1 MKPEKVN
8 LEHSNCMNNP
18 FNIYWNKN
26 WTFQIVHMEG
36 GIYIEAKGLGVL
48 IRKPLL
54 ATESPFTAADNLV
67 HSEDKNRKFLF
78 NSWKSKRTKSS
89 NWF

>member
-1 MKPEKVN
+1 M
-8 LEHSNCMNNP
+8 HNP
-18 FNIYWNKN
+18 FSIYWNKN

-36 GIYIEAKGLGVL
+36 GIHIEAKGLGVL

-54 ATESPFTAADNLV
+54 ATESLFTAADNLV

-78 NSWKSKRTKSS
+78 NSWKSKRINSS
-89 NWF
+89 N

>member
-1 MKPEKVN
+1 MY
-8 LEHSNCMNNP
+8 NP
-18 FNIYWNKN
+18 FTLYWNKN

-48 IRKPLL
+48 IRKPLV

-67 HSEDKNRKFLF
+67 NSEDKNRKLLF
-78 NSWKSKRTKSS
+78 NSWKSKRTKRS

>member
-1 MKPEKVN
+1 
-8 LEHSNCMNNP
+8 MNNP
-18 FNIYWNKN
+18 FSFYWNKN

-36 GIYIEAKGLGVL
+36 GIHIEAKGLGVL

-54 ATESPFTAADNLV
+54 APESPFTAADNLV

-78 NSWKSKRTKSS
+78 NSWKSKKINSS
-89 NWF
+89 N

>member
-1 MKPEKVN
+1 MNALKITYS
-8 LEHSNCMNNP
+8 HIDCMHNP
-18 FNIYWNKN
+18 FSIYWNKN

-78 NSWKSKRTKSS
+78 NSWKSTRNK
-89 NWF
+89 

>member
-1 MKPEKVN
+1 
-8 LEHSNCMNNP
+8 
-18 FNIYWNKN
+18 
-26 WTFQIVHMEG
+26 MEG

-54 ATESPFTAADNLV
+54 ATESPFAAADNLV

>member
-1 MKPEKVN
+1 
-8 LEHSNCMNNP
+8 
-18 FNIYWNKN
+18 
-26 WTFQIVHMEG
+26 MEG

-54 ATESPFTAADNLV
+54 ATDSPFTAADNLV

-78 NSWKSKRTKSS
+78 NSWKSKRTNSS
-89 NWF
+89 N

>member
-1 MKPEKVN
+1 M
-8 LEHSNCMNNP
+8 HNP
-18 FNIYWNKN
+18 FTIYWNKN

-54 ATESPFTAADNLV
+54 ATESPFTAADSLV

>member
-1 MKPEKVN
+1 M
-8 LEHSNCMNNP
+8 HNP
-18 FNIYWNKN
+18 FSIYWNKN

-67 HSEDKNRKFLF
+67 QGEDKYRKFLF